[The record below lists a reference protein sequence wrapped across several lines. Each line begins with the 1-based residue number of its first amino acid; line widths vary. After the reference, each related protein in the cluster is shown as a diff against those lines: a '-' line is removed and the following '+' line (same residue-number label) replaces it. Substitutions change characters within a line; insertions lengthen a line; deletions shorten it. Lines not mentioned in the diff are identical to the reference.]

1 MTGIITNYLTQHR
14 RLVVPQ
20 LGTFV
25 VKVPEGGVVFSEL
38 LKRDDGILRGLLVQQ
53 GGMNDLE
60 AAGAID
66 RFVFEVR
73 HALEHEGAYAIE
85 GFGRLTL
92 SPGGAIVFQAVLAT
106 PVAAAGPVVGES
118 APEEG
123 NKISSAAA
131 LHPASVA
138 ASAESVAPRVRSR
151 SEAKMLEICPSIAE
165 GDINIRVNP
174 LGLGNRE
181 DPARLVFTAKE
192 GDAIA
197 SSLIDMGDHFR
208 LVINDITCKKTE
220 RPMPNLPVA
229 TAFWTPK
236 PDFLTGVEAWL
247 MTGGAHHTVMTYD
260 LTAEQLGDWGDAMG
274 IEVVYIDENTT
285 IRQLKKELKG

>member
-1 MTGIITNYLTQHR
+1 M
-14 RLVVPQ
+14 PQ

-131 LHPASVA
+131 LHPASETSLRCMRSFKILNCFPLSA
-138 ASAESVAPRVRSR
+138 ATVYCHSCGR
-151 SEAKMLEICPSIAE
+151 
-165 GDINIRVNP
+165 
-174 LGLGNRE
+174 
-181 DPARLVFTAKE
+181 
-192 GDAIA
+192 
-197 SSLIDMGDHFR
+197 MGK
-208 LVINDITCKKTE
+208 LS
-220 RPMPNLPVA
+220 
-229 TAFWTPK
+229 
-236 PDFLTGVEAWL
+236 
-247 MTGGAHHTVMTYD
+247 
-260 LTAEQLGDWGDAMG
+260 
-274 IEVVYIDENTT
+274 
-285 IRQLKKELKG
+285 

>member
-1 MTGIITNYLTQHR
+1 M
-14 RLVVPQ
+14 PQ

-60 AAGAID
+60 AAGASD
-66 RFVFEVR
+66 RFVFEGR

-138 ASAESVAPRVRSR
+138 ASAESVAPRVRSEGFSCNR
-151 SEAKMLEICPSIAE
+151 RRYFRTSDFRFCQAQTRTLCKGIA
-165 GDINIRVNP
+165 
-174 LGLGNRE
+174 
-181 DPARLVFTAKE
+181 
-192 GDAIA
+192 
-197 SSLIDMGDHFR
+197 
-208 LVINDITCKKTE
+208 
-220 RPMPNLPVA
+220 
-229 TAFWTPK
+229 
-236 PDFLTGVEAWL
+236 
-247 MTGGAHHTVMTYD
+247 
-260 LTAEQLGDWGDAMG
+260 
-274 IEVVYIDENTT
+274 
-285 IRQLKKELKG
+285 IRQTA

>member
-1 MTGIITNYLTQHR
+1 MLTGIITNYLTQHR

-38 LKRDDGILRGLLVQQ
+38 LKRDDGILRGLMVQQ

-151 SEAKMLEICPSIAE
+151 SEAKASPVIDGGISEPRISVSAKRKPAPYVKGLQYGKPLKTTEGYTYVGSKPRRRIDKFMVIAIVVAVLAVGVIVYGYLRRAKIERLE
-165 GDINIRVNP
+165 
-174 LGLGNRE
+174 RE
-181 DPARLVFTAKE
+181 YLEQLAPAVPE
-192 GDAIA
+192 
-197 SSLIDMGDHFR
+197 
-208 LVINDITCKKTE
+208 
-220 RPMPNLPVA
+220 PVA
-229 TAFWTPK
+229 AGT
-236 PDFLTGVEAWL
+236 DGGVES
-247 MTGGAHHTVMTYD
+247 VPD
-260 LTAEQLGDWGDAMG
+260 
-274 IEVVYIDENTT
+274 TT
-285 IRQLKKELKG
+285 QE

>member
-1 MTGIITNYLTQHR
+1 M
-14 RLVVPQ
+14 PQ

-85 GFGRLTL
+85 GFGR
-92 SPGGAIVFQAVLAT
+92 VFQAVLAT

-151 SEAKMLEICPSIAE
+151 SEAKASPVIDGGISEPRISVSAKRKPAPYVKGLQYGKPLKTTEGYTYVGSKPRRRIDKFMVIAIVVAVLAVGVIVYGYLRRAKIERLE
-165 GDINIRVNP
+165 
-174 LGLGNRE
+174 RE
-181 DPARLVFTAKE
+181 YLEQLAPAVPE
-192 GDAIA
+192 
-197 SSLIDMGDHFR
+197 
-208 LVINDITCKKTE
+208 
-220 RPMPNLPVA
+220 PVA
-229 TAFWTPK
+229 AGT
-236 PDFLTGVEAWL
+236 DGGVES
-247 MTGGAHHTVMTYD
+247 VPD
-260 LTAEQLGDWGDAMG
+260 
-274 IEVVYIDENTT
+274 TT
-285 IRQLKKELKG
+285 QE

>member
-1 MTGIITNYLTQHR
+1 M
-14 RLVVPQ
+14 PQ
-20 LGTFV
+20 LGTFI

-38 LKRDDGILRGLLVQQ
+38 LRRDDGILRGLLVQQ

-92 SPGGAIVFQAVLAT
+92 SPGGAIVFQAAPAT
-106 PVAAAGPVVGES
+106 SVAAGSVAGES

-131 LHPASVA
+131 SHSASVA

-151 SEAKMLEICPSIAE
+151 SEAKASPVIDDGISEPRISVSAK
-165 GDINIRVNP
+165 RK
-174 LGLGNRE
+174 
-181 DPARLVFTAKE
+181 PAPFF
-192 GDAIA
+192 
-197 SSLIDMGDHFR
+197 M
-208 LVINDITCKKTE
+208 
-220 RPMPNLPVA
+220 
-229 TAFWTPK
+229 
-236 PDFLTGVEAWL
+236 
-247 MTGGAHHTVMTYD
+247 
-260 LTAEQLGDWGDAMG
+260 
-274 IEVVYIDENTT
+274 
-285 IRQLKKELKG
+285 

>member
-1 MTGIITNYLTQHR
+1 M
-14 RLVVPQ
+14 PQ

-138 ASAESVAPRVRSR
+138 PRVRSR
-151 SEAKMLEICPSIAE
+151 SEAKASPVIDGGISEPRISVSAKRKPAPYVKGLQYGKPLKTTEGYTYVGSKPRRRIDKFMVIAIVVAVLAVGVIVYGYLRRAKIERLE
-165 GDINIRVNP
+165 
-174 LGLGNRE
+174 RE
-181 DPARLVFTAKE
+181 YLEQLAPAVPE
-192 GDAIA
+192 
-197 SSLIDMGDHFR
+197 
-208 LVINDITCKKTE
+208 
-220 RPMPNLPVA
+220 PVA
-229 TAFWTPK
+229 AGT
-236 PDFLTGVEAWL
+236 DGGVES
-247 MTGGAHHTVMTYD
+247 VPD
-260 LTAEQLGDWGDAMG
+260 
-274 IEVVYIDENTT
+274 TT
-285 IRQLKKELKG
+285 QE

>member
-1 MTGIITNYLTQHR
+1 MLTGIITNYLTQHR

-38 LKRDDGILRGLLVQQ
+38 LRRDDGILRGLLVQQ

-92 SPGGAIVFQAVLAT
+92 SPGGAIVFQAAPAT
-106 PVAAAGPVVGES
+106 SVAAGPVAGESAPATSVAAGPVAGES

-131 LHPASVA
+131 SHPASVA

-151 SEAKMLEICPSIAE
+151 SEAKASPVIDDGISEPRISVSAKRKPAPYVKGLQYGKPLKTTEGYTYVGSKPRRRIDKFMVIAIVVAVLAVGVIVYGYLRRAKIERLE
-165 GDINIRVNP
+165 
-174 LGLGNRE
+174 RE
-181 DPARLVFTAKE
+181 YLEQLAPAVPE
-192 GDAIA
+192 
-197 SSLIDMGDHFR
+197 
-208 LVINDITCKKTE
+208 
-220 RPMPNLPVA
+220 PVA
-229 TAFWTPK
+229 AGT
-236 PDFLTGVEAWL
+236 DGGVEPVPD
-247 MTGGAHHTVMTYD
+247 TNQ
-260 LTAEQLGDWGDAMG
+260 E
-274 IEVVYIDENTT
+274 
-285 IRQLKKELKG
+285 

>member
-1 MTGIITNYLTQHR
+1 M
-14 RLVVPQ
+14 PQ

-151 SEAKMLEICPSIAE
+151 SEAKASPVIDGGISEPRISVSAK
-165 GDINIRVNP
+165 RK
-174 LGLGNRE
+174 
-181 DPARLVFTAKE
+181 PAPYVK
-192 GDAIA
+192 
-197 SSLIDMGDHFR
+197 
-208 LVINDITCKKTE
+208 
-220 RPMPNLPVA
+220 
-229 TAFWTPK
+229 
-236 PDFLTGVEAWL
+236 
-247 MTGGAHHTVMTYD
+247 
-260 LTAEQLGDWGDAMG
+260 
-274 IEVVYIDENTT
+274 
-285 IRQLKKELKG
+285 

>member
-1 MTGIITNYLTQHR
+1 M
-14 RLVVPQ
+14 PQ
-20 LGTFV
+20 LGTFI

-38 LKRDDGILRGLLVQQ
+38 LRRDDGILRGLLVQQ

-92 SPGGAIVFQAVLAT
+92 SPGGAIVFQAAPAT
-106 PVAAAGPVVGES
+106 PVAAGSVAGES

-131 LHPASVA
+131 SHPASVA

-151 SEAKMLEICPSIAE
+151 SEAKASPVIDDGISEPRISVSAK
-165 GDINIRVNP
+165 RK
-174 LGLGNRE
+174 
-181 DPARLVFTAKE
+181 PA
-192 GDAIA
+192 
-197 SSLIDMGDHFR
+197 
-208 LVINDITCKKTE
+208 
-220 RPMPNLPVA
+220 P
-229 TAFWTPK
+229 
-236 PDFLTGVEAWL
+236 
-247 MTGGAHHTVMTYD
+247 
-260 LTAEQLGDWGDAMG
+260 
-274 IEVVYIDENTT
+274 
-285 IRQLKKELKG
+285 

>member
-1 MTGIITNYLTQHR
+1 MLTGIITNYLTQHR

-38 LKRDDGILRGLLVQQ
+38 LRRDDGILRGLLVQQ

-92 SPGGAIVFQAVLAT
+92 SPGGAIVFQAAPAT
-106 PVAAAGPVVGES
+106 PVAAGSVAGES

-151 SEAKMLEICPSIAE
+151 SEAKASPVIDDGISEPRISVSAKRKPAPYVKGLQYGKPLKTTEGYTYVGSKPRRRIDKFMVIAIVVAVLAVGVIVYGYLRRAKIERLE
-165 GDINIRVNP
+165 
-174 LGLGNRE
+174 RE
-181 DPARLVFTAKE
+181 YLEQLAPAVPE
-192 GDAIA
+192 
-197 SSLIDMGDHFR
+197 
-208 LVINDITCKKTE
+208 
-220 RPMPNLPVA
+220 PVA
-229 TAFWTPK
+229 AET
-236 PDFLTGVEAWL
+236 DGGVEPVPD
-247 MTGGAHHTVMTYD
+247 TNQ
-260 LTAEQLGDWGDAMG
+260 E
-274 IEVVYIDENTT
+274 
-285 IRQLKKELKG
+285 

>member
-38 LKRDDGILRGLLVQQ
+38 LRRDDGILRGLLVQQ

-92 SPGGAIVFQAVLAT
+92 SPGGAIVFQAAPAT
-106 PVAAAGPVVGES
+106 SVAAGPVAGES

-131 LHPASVA
+131 SHPASVA

-151 SEAKMLEICPSIAE
+151 SEAKASPVIDDGISEPRISVSAKRKPAPYVKGLQYGKLLKTTEGYTYVGSKPRRRIDKFMVIAIVVAVLAVGVIVYGYLRRAKIERLE
-165 GDINIRVNP
+165 
-174 LGLGNRE
+174 RE
-181 DPARLVFTAKE
+181 YLEQLAPAVPE
-192 GDAIA
+192 
-197 SSLIDMGDHFR
+197 
-208 LVINDITCKKTE
+208 
-220 RPMPNLPVA
+220 PVA
-229 TAFWTPK
+229 AGT
-236 PDFLTGVEAWL
+236 DGGVEPVPD
-247 MTGGAHHTVMTYD
+247 TNQ
-260 LTAEQLGDWGDAMG
+260 E
-274 IEVVYIDENTT
+274 
-285 IRQLKKELKG
+285 

>member
-1 MTGIITNYLTQHR
+1 MLTGIITNYLTQHR

-106 PVAAAGPVVGES
+106 PVAAAGNRLRRKEIKFPRPQLFIPLPS
-118 APEEG
+118 LRLRSP
-123 NKISSAAA
+123 
-131 LHPASVA
+131 LHPV
-138 ASAESVAPRVRSR
+138 
-151 SEAKMLEICPSIAE
+151 C
-165 GDINIRVNP
+165 
-174 LGLGNRE
+174 
-181 DPARLVFTAKE
+181 DPVPKRRL
-192 GDAIA
+192 
-197 SSLIDMGDHFR
+197 L
-208 LVINDITCKKTE
+208 L
-220 RPMPNLPVA
+220 
-229 TAFWTPK
+229 
-236 PDFLTGVEAWL
+236 
-247 MTGGAHHTVMTYD
+247 
-260 LTAEQLGDWGDAMG
+260 
-274 IEVVYIDENTT
+274 
-285 IRQLKKELKG
+285 

>member
-1 MTGIITNYLTQHR
+1 M
-14 RLVVPQ
+14 PQ

-151 SEAKMLEICPSIAE
+151 SEAKASPVIDGGISEPRISVSAKRKPAPYVKGLQYGKPLKTTEGYTYVGSKPRRRIDKFMVIAIVVAVLAVGVIVYAVIYAGRRSSVWSANTSNNSHLPCRSPWLPE
-165 GDINIRVNP
+165 RTGVWSPFRIRLRN
-174 LGLGNRE
+174 
-181 DPARLVFTAKE
+181 
-192 GDAIA
+192 
-197 SSLIDMGDHFR
+197 S
-208 LVINDITCKKTE
+208 
-220 RPMPNLPVA
+220 LPVLA
-229 TAFWTPK
+229 VK
-236 PDFLTGVEAWL
+236 QD
-247 MTGGAHHTVMTYD
+247 
-260 LTAEQLGDWGDAMG
+260 
-274 IEVVYIDENTT
+274 
-285 IRQLKKELKG
+285 

>member
-1 MTGIITNYLTQHR
+1 M
-14 RLVVPQ
+14 PQ

-38 LKRDDGILRGLLVQQ
+38 LRRDDGILRGLLVQQ

-92 SPGGAIVFQAVLAT
+92 SPGGAIVFQAAPAT
-106 PVAAAGPVVGES
+106 SVAAGPVAGES

-131 LHPASVA
+131 LIPLPSLRLRSPLH
-138 ASAESVAPRVRSR
+138 PRVRSR
-151 SEAKMLEICPSIAE
+151 SEAKASPVIDDGISEPRISVSAKRKPAPYVKGLQYGKPLKTTE
-165 GDINIRVNP
+165 GYTYVGSKPRP
-174 LGLGNRE
+174 E
-181 DPARLVFTAKE
+181 DR
-192 GDAIA
+192 
-197 SSLIDMGDHFR
+197 
-208 LVINDITCKKTE
+208 
-220 RPMPNLPVA
+220 
-229 TAFWTPK
+229 
-236 PDFLTGVEAWL
+236 
-247 MTGGAHHTVMTYD
+247 
-260 LTAEQLGDWGDAMG
+260 
-274 IEVVYIDENTT
+274 
-285 IRQLKKELKG
+285 

>member
-92 SPGGAIVFQAVLAT
+92 SPGGAISYVEVPNMQDNLKAV
-106 PVAAAGPVVGES
+106 
-118 APEEG
+118 
-123 NKISSAAA
+123 
-131 LHPASVA
+131 
-138 ASAESVAPRVRSR
+138 
-151 SEAKMLEICPSIAE
+151 
-165 GDINIRVNP
+165 IRVMQYIYDNIMYAELNTKSDYCQVCGFDGEIEIVEHDGKLIWRCP
-174 LGLGNRE
+174 NCGNT
-181 DPARLVFTAKE
+181 DQDKMNVAR
-192 GDAIA
+192 
-197 SSLIDMGDHFR
+197 R
-208 LVINDITCKKTE
+208 TCGYIGTQ
-220 RPMPNLPVA
+220 
-229 TAFWTPK
+229 FWNQGRTQEIK
-236 PDFLTGVEAWL
+236 QRVLHL
-247 MTGGAHHTVMTYD
+247 
-260 LTAEQLGDWGDAMG
+260 
-274 IEVVYIDENTT
+274 
-285 IRQLKKELKG
+285 

>member
-1 MTGIITNYLTQHR
+1 M
-14 RLVVPQ
+14 PQ

-38 LKRDDGILRGLLVQQ
+38 LRRDDGILRGLLVQQ

-92 SPGGAIVFQAVLAT
+92 SPGGAIVFQAAPAT
-106 PVAAAGPVVGES
+106 SVAAGPVAGESAPATSVAAGPVAGES

-131 LHPASVA
+131 SHPASVA

-151 SEAKMLEICPSIAE
+151 SEAKASPVIDDGISEPRISVSAKRKPAPYVKGLQYGKPLKTTEGYTYVGSKPRRRIDKFMVIAIVVAVLAVGVIVYGYLRRAKIERLE
-165 GDINIRVNP
+165 
-174 LGLGNRE
+174 RE
-181 DPARLVFTAKE
+181 YLEQLAPAVPE
-192 GDAIA
+192 
-197 SSLIDMGDHFR
+197 
-208 LVINDITCKKTE
+208 
-220 RPMPNLPVA
+220 PVA
-229 TAFWTPK
+229 AGT
-236 PDFLTGVEAWL
+236 DGGVEPVPD
-247 MTGGAHHTVMTYD
+247 TNQ
-260 LTAEQLGDWGDAMG
+260 E
-274 IEVVYIDENTT
+274 
-285 IRQLKKELKG
+285 

>member
-1 MTGIITNYLTQHR
+1 MLTGIITNYLTQHR

-38 LKRDDGILRGLLVQQ
+38 LRRDDGILRGLLVQQ

-138 ASAESVAPRVRSR
+138 AIPFR
-151 SEAKMLEICPSIAE
+151 SEGFSCNRRRYFRTSDFRFCQAQTRTLCKGIA
-165 GDINIRVNP
+165 
-174 LGLGNRE
+174 
-181 DPARLVFTAKE
+181 
-192 GDAIA
+192 
-197 SSLIDMGDHFR
+197 
-208 LVINDITCKKTE
+208 
-220 RPMPNLPVA
+220 
-229 TAFWTPK
+229 
-236 PDFLTGVEAWL
+236 
-247 MTGGAHHTVMTYD
+247 
-260 LTAEQLGDWGDAMG
+260 
-274 IEVVYIDENTT
+274 
-285 IRQLKKELKG
+285 IRQTA

>member
-1 MTGIITNYLTQHR
+1 M
-14 RLVVPQ
+14 PQ

-106 PVAAAGPVVGES
+106 PVAAAGLPG
-118 APEEG
+118 G
-123 NKISSAAA
+123 
-131 LHPASVA
+131 
-138 ASAESVAPRVRSR
+138 
-151 SEAKMLEICPSIAE
+151 
-165 GDINIRVNP
+165 INIAP
-174 LGLGNRE
+174 
-181 DPARLVFTAKE
+181 
-192 GDAIA
+192 
-197 SSLIDMGDHFR
+197 
-208 LVINDITCKKTE
+208 
-220 RPMPNLPVA
+220 
-229 TAFWTPK
+229 
-236 PDFLTGVEAWL
+236 
-247 MTGGAHHTVMTYD
+247 
-260 LTAEQLGDWGDAMG
+260 
-274 IEVVYIDENTT
+274 
-285 IRQLKKELKG
+285 

>member
-38 LKRDDGILRGLLVQQ
+38 LRRDDGILRGLLVQQ

-92 SPGGAIVFQAVLAT
+92 SPGGAIVFQAAPAT
-106 PVAAAGPVVGES
+106 SVAAGPVAGES

-131 LHPASVA
+131 SHPASVA

-151 SEAKMLEICPSIAE
+151 SEAKASPVIDDGISEPRISVSAKRKPAPYVKGLQYGKPLKTTEGYTYVGSKPRRRIDKFMVIAIVVAVLAVGVIFTVICAGRRSSVWSANTSNNSHLPCRSPWLPE
-165 GDINIRVNP
+165 RTGVWSPFRIRIRN
-174 LGLGNRE
+174 
-181 DPARLVFTAKE
+181 
-192 GDAIA
+192 
-197 SSLIDMGDHFR
+197 S
-208 LVINDITCKKTE
+208 
-220 RPMPNLPVA
+220 LPVLA
-229 TAFWTPK
+229 VK
-236 PDFLTGVEAWL
+236 PD
-247 MTGGAHHTVMTYD
+247 
-260 LTAEQLGDWGDAMG
+260 
-274 IEVVYIDENTT
+274 
-285 IRQLKKELKG
+285 